1 MGSSDKFC
9 LRWNDFQMNVSTT
22 FQELRTESSFSD
34 VTLACRVNDF
44 SIGNSESNSRRS
56 QRTIKAHRFVLSS
69 CSTFFKD
76 IFMSMNS
83 GSACSSAQPLIY
95 LSGIDYHDLESVL
108 DFMYFGKVNIDQ
120 SRLSSFLAAAEELK
134 VKGLVQGKSET
145 ETPKRTPNKSSSNLG
160 SKKMK
165 FSGKRKLAED
175 HHPPQPE
182 ILRDDFGA
190 ESSSSFQEFLG
201 DDRSMADVGNDD
213 DFVDP
218 FNDDVTG
225 ASEEGGGGSEA
236 SKGEIILP
244 P

>member
-1 MGSSDKFC
+1 
-9 LRWNDFQMNVSTT
+9 
-22 FQELRTESSFSD
+22 
-34 VTLACRVNDF
+34 
-44 SIGNSESNSRRS
+44 
-56 QRTIKAHRFVLSS
+56 
-69 CSTFFKD
+69 
-76 IFMSMNS
+76 MSMNS

-134 VKGLVQGKSET
+134 VKGLVQGKS
-145 ETPKRTPNKSSSNLG
+145 NLG

-165 FSGKRKLAED
+165 FSGTRKLAED

-236 SKGEIILP
+236 SKGEIVFP

>member
-9 LRWNDFQMNVSTT
+9 LRWNDFQMNVSAT

-34 VTLACRVNDF
+34 VTLACKVHD
-44 SIGNSESNSRRS
+44 GNADSDLNPRRS
-56 QRTIKAHRFVLSS
+56 HRTIKAHRFVLSS

-76 IFMSMNS
+76 IFMSMTS
-83 GSACSSAQPLIY
+83 SSASACTSAQPLIY

-120 SRLSSFLAAAEELK
+120 SRLTSFLAAAEELK
-134 VKGLVQGKSET
+134 VKGLVQGKSEA

-165 FSGKRKLAED
+165 FSGKRKAEELK
-175 HHPPQPE
+175 PQPE
-182 ILRDDFGA
+182 ILRDDYGA

-218 FNDDVTG
+218 FNDDLAG
-225 ASEEGGGGSEA
+225 ASEEGGGET
-236 SKGEIILP
+236 SKGEIIFM
-244 P
+244 